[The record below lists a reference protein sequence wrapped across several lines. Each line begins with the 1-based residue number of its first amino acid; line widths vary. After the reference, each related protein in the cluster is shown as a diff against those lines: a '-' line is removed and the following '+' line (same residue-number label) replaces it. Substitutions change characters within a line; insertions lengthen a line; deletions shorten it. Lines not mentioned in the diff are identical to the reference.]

1 MRFQKDRVTSD
12 IDFTGEMKKVFNFD
26 NAQRGIR
33 LDGKNNFL
41 FSFSRV
47 QVHSSV
53 YIYIYKSG
61 NLIKKEERR
70 GRKNETFDQSQRD
83 RLFDLI
89 ES

>member
-1 MRFQKDRVTSD
+1 MFAFPKGQSH

-26 NAQRGIR
+26 SARRGIR

-70 GRKNETFDQSQRD
+70 GEEGRKNETFDPSPER
-83 RLFDLI
+83 
-89 ES
+89 

>member
-1 MRFQKDRVTSD
+1 MFAFPKGQSD

-26 NAQRGIR
+26 SARRGIR

-70 GRKNETFDQSQRD
+70 AEKTKRLTQAQRD